1 MALLQSQYSVVGV
14 SLCFAVHLKIFS
26 NVFGC
31 DFYNKCL
38 LHLRIFMR
46 YERCEKQQTVK
57 KYFKIE
63 YI

>member
-46 YERCEKQQTVK
+46 YERCEKK
-57 KYFKIE
+57 
-63 YI
+63 